1 MLPPDSVKGNLQ
13 EMSTPREELE
23 NLLRRDEQEQQKKE
37 GERVPGFEA
46 SRSALVVVEGA
57 AF

>member
-1 MLPPDSVKGNLQ
+1 MKGNLQ
-13 EMSTPREELE
+13 EMSVAREELE

-46 SRSALVVVEGA
+46 ARSALVVVEGVV
-57 AF
+57 F

>member
-1 MLPPDSVKGNLQ
+1 
-13 EMSTPREELE
+13 MSTPREELE

-37 GERVPGFEA
+37 GERVPGFET